1 MMRPG
6 GTLLTACGWW
16 GDNIDETADDA
27 LVIEGPA
34 PVIDQFAAAGIR
46 NLRQRADAI
55 LCSVAQEPGA

>member
-1 MMRPG
+1 MMRPD
-6 GTLLTACGWW
+6 GTLLTARGWW

-34 PVIDQFAAAGIR
+34 PGIDQFAPAGIR